1 MILNLMLIFKSI
13 ILGVVEGITEFLP
26 ISSTGHMIIVGKFIN
41 FSGDFAKLFEIV
53 IQLGA
58 ILAVVFLYRVK
69 ILNSFKSL
77 KPNGEGF
84 KLWTSLMLA
93 FLPAGIVG
101 LLFHKTI
108 EEHFMNPVVVATALF
123 FGGLWM
129 IFAENKYRAN
139 TGMDL
144 HSKSDLGLK
153 SRLGLPTQ
161 QQEDCNALNANPCET
176 KDIAQ
181 IGYKSA
187 FIIGCFQCLSI
198 LWPGFSRSAATIIG
212 GWIVGL
218 SSSTAAEFSFF
229 LAIPTMI
236 IATGFSLLKAG
247 ASLNPSEIAALCV
260 GFVFSFVVALAVV
273 AKFIEFLKTKSMR
286 CFAIY
291 RIIIGLLIMAFACFK
306 LI

>member
-1 MILNLMLIFKSI
+1 MIINLMLIFKSI

-41 FSGDFAKLFEIV
+41 FSGDFAKLFEVV

-58 ILAVVFLYRVK
+58 ILAVIFLYREK

-93 FLPAGIVG
+93 FIPAGVIG
-101 LLFHKTI
+101 FLFHKTI
-108 EEHFMNPVVVATALF
+108 EEHLMNPIVVATALF

-129 IFAENKYRAN
+129 IFAENKYRDN
-139 TGMDL
+139 T
-144 HSKSDLGLK
+144 
-153 SRLGLPTQ
+153 
-161 QQEDCNALNANPCET
+161 ET

-218 SSSTAAEFSFF
+218 SSVTAAEFSFF

-247 ASLNPSEIAALCV
+247 AILNPSEIVALIV
-260 GFVFSFVVALAVV
+260 GFMVSFVVALAVV

-286 CFAIY
+286 GFAIY
-291 RIIIGLLIMAFACFK
+291 RIIVGVLILAFAYFK
-306 LI
+306 II